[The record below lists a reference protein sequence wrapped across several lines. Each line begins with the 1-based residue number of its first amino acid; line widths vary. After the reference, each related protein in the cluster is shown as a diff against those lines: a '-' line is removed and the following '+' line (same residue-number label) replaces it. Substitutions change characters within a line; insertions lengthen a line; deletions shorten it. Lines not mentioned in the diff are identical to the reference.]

1 MKIAISHE
9 TYVRYEINVNTKN
22 IFNGFI
28 TRSKIPNG
36 FKFKATFGL
45 EILGLYLASKL
56 NLFHS
61 FKEWHILG
69 LTLDIYNMDDCQ
81 E

>member
-1 MKIAISHE
+1 MVISRE
-9 TYVRYEINVNTKN
+9 AYVKYEINVNTKN

-28 TRSKIPNG
+28 KHSKIPNG
-36 FKFKATFGL
+36 FKFKATFGF
-45 EILGLYLASKL
+45 EILGLCLASKL

-61 FKEWHILG
+61 FKEWHISG
-69 LTLDIYNMDDCQ
+69 LTLDSYNMDDCQ